1 MRKKEKN
8 TVTFQD
14 TEYNVEELPE
24 RGQILVGFVR
34 TVREE
39 AASLQ
44 SRLAVLQAAEITFS
58 KELEEILS
66 APEQEQLEGLD

>member
-1 MRKKEKN
+1 MSEEPKN

-24 RGQILVGFVR
+24 RGQILVGLVR

-44 SRLAVLQAAEITFS
+44 SRLAVLHAAEITFS

-66 APEQEQLEGLD
+66 APEQEQIEGLD